1 MGDIVNDIKT
11 RLDIVQ
17 VISQYVQLKK
27 AGRNYKGLSPFNSE
41 KTPSFVVS
49 PEKQIFHCFS
59 SGKGGDIFTFIQE
72 FEGVSF
78 PEALQILADQSGI
91 KISNIDKFYKKE
103 AKSEKDEYY
112 KAHDL
117 ACEFFEKQLWDS
129 KEGEKVLEYLHKR
142 GVTDETIKSFRVGF
156 SPDEYDA
163 LYPILNKKGIAKKV
177 ILNSGLAASK
187 GIGGDQ
193 IYDKFRS
200 RLMFPIID
208 YMGRICGF
216 GGRALKKDQ
225 DPKYLNSPE
234 NPIYNKSKVLY
245 GLYEAKQS
253 IKEKDQVVFVEG
265 YFDVIMPHQDG
276 VKNVVATSGTALSS
290 DQIRLIKRLTSN
302 VVTCFDSDSAGF
314 EATKRGYFL
323 FNEQGITVK
332 TLSGLGV
339 KDPADFVKERPGE
352 FAGIVAKATDF
363 LGFYIDKL
371 VTEND
376 ISGFEGRNNVLKEV
390 LPVIK
395 VMSPAMKDFYVREF
409 ASKLKLNERAFYDE
423 INSFALPKDHPA
435 KEESGANQYANKITT
450 EEIILALALK
460 YPNLYKEIG
469 GVIDENCFK
478 ETEKTIYKGLAN
490 QYNSLRMDLN
500 EWDFSDFSA
509 EVKEKIDVLCLY
521 AEDNYDEFGHEILEL
536 EIAKL
541 TGKLTKERRKKQL
554 ADVEESILKAEK
566 DGDKEKLMKFLKDQ
580 QELISN

>member
-1 MGDIVNDIKT
+1 
-11 RLDIVQ
+11 VQ

-314 EATKRGYFL
+314 EATKR
-323 FNEQGITVK
+323 
-332 TLSGLGV
+332 
-339 KDPADFVKERPGE
+339 
-352 FAGIVAKATDF
+352 
-363 LGFYIDKL
+363 
-371 VTEND
+371 
-376 ISGFEGRNNVLKEV
+376 
-390 LPVIK
+390 
-395 VMSPAMKDFYVREF
+395 
-409 ASKLKLNERAFYDE
+409 
-423 INSFALPKDHPA
+423 
-435 KEESGANQYANKITT
+435 
-450 EEIILALALK
+450 
-460 YPNLYKEIG
+460 
-469 GVIDENCFK
+469 
-478 ETEKTIYKGLAN
+478 
-490 QYNSLRMDLN
+490 
-500 EWDFSDFSA
+500 
-509 EVKEKIDVLCLY
+509 
-521 AEDNYDEFGHEILEL
+521 
-536 EIAKL
+536 
-541 TGKLTKERRKKQL
+541 
-554 ADVEESILKAEK
+554 
-566 DGDKEKLMKFLKDQ
+566 
-580 QELISN
+580 